1 MTTISVPPTAR
12 NHGKRKSPVT
22 SSLALPTENG
32 EWNRT
37 LIARDERYAAG
48 KALRISVPRS
58 SHAEWAPDPKRPDP
72 ISILEEANETRLQHL
87 VPIRFGRMSLSP
99 FAFYRGSADIMA
111 NDLAKTP
118 VSGIQAQI
126 CGDAHLSNFGVYAA
140 PDRRPVFDVN
150 DFDETLAGPWEW
162 DVKRLAASVIL
173 AGRQNG
179 YSAAISRQAVIR
191 CIQSYRENMQRFAL
205 MNHMDTW
212 YFRADVESLVA
223 LVRGAKIHKRVE
235 QVATRAATRASKRT
249 NLATF
254 PKLAEEVNGQY
265 RIKDEPPL
273 IFHYDS
279 LDTNQDNLDT
289 EQWRAFVLDFIASL
303 PEERR
308 ILINRYRAVDIAQK
322 VVGVGSVGTRCAIV
336 LAMGGSE
343 GDDPLFM
350 QIKEASASVLEPY
363 LGASPYKNHGERVV
377 VGQRMMQTA
386 SDILL
391 GWSTFNGRDFYTRQ
405 LRDMKFSAEI
415 ETMPAKRFTYY
426 IALCAGTLAHA
437 HARTGDPAQI
447 SGYLGSQNTFDQAIA
462 TFAESYADQAERD
475 HALLLAAIK
484 EGRVHAQTDV

>member
-1 MTTISVPPTAR
+1 
-12 NHGKRKSPVT
+12 
-22 SSLALPTENG
+22 
-32 EWNRT
+32 

-58 SHAEWAPDPKRPDP
+58 SHAEWAPDSKRPDP

-87 VPIRFGRMSLSP
+87 VPIRFGRMSLTP

-179 YSAAISRQAVIR
+179 YSAAVSKQAVLR

-205 MNHMDTW
+205 MNHMDVW

-223 LVRGAKIHKRVE
+223 MVHGAKLHKRIE
-235 QVATRAATRASKRT
+235 QASAKASKRT
-249 NLATF
+249 SLTTF
-254 PKLAEEVNGQY
+254 PKLAEAVNGQY

-289 EQWRAFVLDFIASL
+289 NQWRAFVLDFIASL

-308 ILINRYRAVDIAQK
+308 ILVNRYRAVDIAQK

-350 QIKEASASVLEPY
+350 QIKEASTSVLEPY

-377 VGQRMMQTA
+377 IGQRMMQAA

-415 ETMPAKRFTYY
+415 ETMNPKLFTYY
-426 IALCAGTLAHA
+426 VALCAGTLARA
-437 HARTGDPAQI
+437 HARTSDPAQI
-447 SGYLGSQNTFDQAIA
+447 AGYLGSQSTFDQAIA
-462 TFAESYADQAERD
+462 TFAETYANQAERD

-484 EGRVHAQTDV
+484 EGRVQAQTGV